1 MARHPAG
8 TPVLGVDTVV
18 TIDGDVLG
26 KPADATEARRMLA
39 RLQGREHQVVSGL
52 HLTSA
57 GEGPRATTVVVRPLD
72 DAAVDAY
79 VARGEWRGRAGGYA
93 IQEAGALLVE
103 RLEGD
108 YLTVVGLPVPLLVE
122 LLPALLA

>member
-1 MARHPAG
+1 M
-8 TPVLGVDTVV
+8 LGVDTVV

-26 KPADATEARRMLA
+26 KPADAAEARQMLL
-39 RLQGREHQVVSGL
+39 RLRGREHAVVSGL
-52 HLTSA
+52 HLTDV
-57 GEGPRATTVVVRPLD
+57 GEGTRATTVVVRSLD

-108 YLTVVGLPVPLLVE
+108 YPTVVGLPVPLLVE
-122 LLPALLA
+122 LLPALLR